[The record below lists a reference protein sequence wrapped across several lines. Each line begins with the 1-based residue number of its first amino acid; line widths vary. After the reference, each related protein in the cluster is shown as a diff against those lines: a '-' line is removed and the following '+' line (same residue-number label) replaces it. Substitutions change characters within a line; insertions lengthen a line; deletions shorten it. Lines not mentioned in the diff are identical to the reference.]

1 MIYKVVETFI
11 SINGEGQH
19 AGELALFIRFA
30 GCNLNCNYCDTRWA
44 NQPDVVYQEM
54 TETEIKALVTDSGVR
69 NVTLTGGEPLLQPGM
84 YQLLETMGS
93 LPDIRI
99 EIETN
104 GSVDIGPY
112 MTLIRRPAFTL
123 DYKLPGSGMEAGM
136 NTENYRYL
144 TKEDTVKFV
153 ISYKADLTRARE
165 IIEQYQLEGRCGIYY
180 SPVFGR
186 IRPAEIV
193 DDMIEHRLNGVH
205 MQLQMH
211 KFIWDPEQRGV

>member
-1 MIYKVVETFI
+1 MVYKVVETFI

-54 TETEIKALVTDSGVR
+54 TETEIKALVIDSGVR

-153 ISYKADLTRARE
+153 ISDKADLTRAKE

>member
-1 MIYKVVETFI
+1 MVYKVVETFI

-104 GSVDIGPY
+104 GSVDIEPY

-153 ISYKADLTRARE
+153 ISDKADLTRARE

-193 DDMIEHRLNGVH
+193 DDMIEHRFNGVH

-211 KFIWDPEQRGV
+211 KCIWDPEQRGV

>member
-1 MIYKVVETFI
+1 MVYKVVETFI

-54 TETEIKALVTDSGVR
+54 TETEIKALVADSGVR

-104 GSVDIGPY
+104 GSVDIEPY

-136 NTENYRYL
+136 NMENYRYL

-153 ISYKADLTRARE
+153 ISDKTDLMRARE